1 MAYSY
6 RSLTNALAAAGVD
19 TPAYEASL
27 LLETF
32 ANASR
37 ATLMTDRDRPYS
49 TPELESAV
57 SRRLSREPLQYILG
71 EWDFFG
77 CVFTVSPHCLVPRPD
92 TELLV
97 ETAIRVLS
105 ENARAVDLCTGS
117 GCVAVATLVH
127 RPDVTADALELYPE
141 TLKLACENADRNGVA
156 SRFTPIEA
164 DLLED
169 GVTCLSPRA
178 PYDAILSN
186 PPYIPT
192 ADIEALSPEVK
203 REPLAALD
211 GGEDGLTFYRAILR
225 DYAPLVKP
233 GGHILLEMA
242 YDQAEDL
249 RSLAAEY
256 LPMASVEILRDLG
269 GNDRVT
275 HITLPKD
282 CAYTGESPLA

>member
-6 RSLTNALAAAGVD
+6 QSLTQALAEVGID
-19 TPAYEASL
+19 TPAYEAAL

-32 ANASR
+32 AGASR
-37 ATLMTDRDRPYS
+37 STLMSDRARLYS
-49 TPELESAV
+49 LPALEFAV
-57 SRRLSREPLQYILG
+57 ARRLAREPLQYILG

-77 CVFTVSPHCLVPRPD
+77 CRFTVSPHCLIPRPD

-97 ETAIRVLS
+97 ENAIRILPR
-105 ENARAVDLCTGS
+105 EARIADLCTGS
-117 GCVAVATLVH
+117 GCIAVATLVH

-141 TLKLACENADRNGVA
+141 TLALACENAKRNGVA
-156 SRFTPIEA
+156 NRFTPIEA
-164 DLLED
+164 DLLRD
-169 GVTCLSPRA
+169 GVSLLSPHA

-192 ADIEALSPEVK
+192 ADIAALSPEV
-203 REPLAALD
+203 RSEPLPALD
-211 GGEDGLTFYRAILR
+211 GGADGLTFYRAILR

-242 YDQAEDL
+242 YDQANDL
-249 RSLAAEY
+249 KAFAAEY
-256 LPMASVEILRDLG
+256 LPNASVEILRDLG

-275 HITLPKD
+275 HITLSPNP
-282 CAYTGESPLA
+282 AYTGESPTV

>member
-97 ETAIRVLS
+97 ETAIRVLP

-141 TLKLACENADRNGVA
+141 TLKLACENANRNGVA

-192 ADIEALSPEVK
+192 AVVADLSPEVHT
-203 REPLAALD
+203 EPHAALD
-211 GGEDGLTFYRAILR
+211 GGKDGLLFYRAILR
-225 DYAPLVKP
+225 DYAPMVKR
-233 GGHILLEMA
+233 GGLIFLEIG
-242 YDQAEDL
+242 YDQGEAL
-249 RSLAAEY
+249 VSLGREY
-256 LPMASVEILRDLG
+256 IPDGTTRILKDLG
-269 GNDRVT
+269 GNHRVAVVT
-275 HITLPKD
+275 VP
-282 CAYTGESPLA
+282 

>member
-6 RSLTNALAAAGVD
+6 HSLTKALQDVGID
-19 TPAYEASL
+19 TPAYEASIL
-27 LLETF
+27 LQAFAQATQAGLMADRERLYATPALE
-32 ANASR
+32 
-37 ATLMTDRDRPYS
+37 
-49 TPELESAV
+49 EAV
-57 SRRLSREPLQYILG
+57 ARRLTREPLQYILG
-71 EWDFFG
+71 EWEFYG
-77 CVFTVSPHCLVPRPD
+77 CQFMINEHCLVPRPD

-97 ETAIRVLS
+97 ETAIRILPH
-105 ENARAVDLCTGS
+105 RAHVVDLCSGS

-141 TLKLACENADRNGVA
+141 TLGLACRNAERNGVA
-156 SRFTPIEA
+156 ERFIPVEA
-164 DLLED
+164 DLLGD
-169 GVTCLSPRA
+169 GVSRLTPYA

-192 ADIEALSPEVK
+192 ADIAELSPEVK
-203 REPLAALD
+203 HEPFAALD
-211 GGEDGLTFYRAILR
+211 GGADGLTFYRVILR

-242 YDQAEDL
+242 YNQAKDL
-249 RSLAAEY
+249 KRLTAEY

-275 HITLPKD
+275 LITIPTD
-282 CAYTGESPLA
+282 FAYTGESPTV